1 MEDTTY
7 TVQSEYTL
15 DIRLSI
21 RAASKKQRCRAVE
34 MEESAF
40 ARVENKR
47 RNVVNEYGRS
57 AWLLC

>member
-47 RNVVNEYGRS
+47 RNVVNEYG
-57 AWLLC
+57 